1 MDQPLFGEVLRT
13 LMRQTPVRALARAIH
28 VEQSV
33 VYRWLRNERVP
44 QLNTDHVANIAQY
57 LQLDPRAT
65 ERLKQAQITSL
76 TQIHTGQ
83 ALHSRMPRPAH
94 AATNR
99 FFEQTQRRSGSL
111 PARHVSTTPRIRTHP
126 PASTTLRGV
135 PSIVQAAVE
144 IIEHAQPDP
153 LREQT
158 TILLSLQGEEL
169 FAGLAATSGAAHVWH
184 QALRGALRRGWQI
197 EQLWRL
203 DKDVGRSLHL
213 VESMLDLV
221 GLGGYHPRYFDHYGL
236 LRPPYELVIVPGS
249 AAILLLAANN
259 ATYADGAL
267 VLTEPAQIALMSA
280 HYAQIRD
287 LTRPLLQGFLPVAQE
302 LEVTRAVV
310 SAEAKPGGRLVVK
323 DGLSGLTHPPS
334 WLREDSLLG
343 QSARRTGIVSVS
355 DLPAYMREL
364 RRRLAQFETHVQRY
378 DYLDVCPQRAIRQL
392 ADTGQYHPDTPLY
405 GQQVPLKLRLE
416 HIQHLVFLLQS
427 YERYHLALIDE
438 YEEQRISLEPT
449 RLIAGSSDAFVAATA
464 RDASDTPVMMQVH
477 ITEPTIVA
485 AFREHFA
492 DMWERV
498 APPHRQKPDVVLW
511 LKRQAELLEQRIR
524 AEADTR

>member
-13 LMRQTPVRALARAIH
+13 LMRETPVRALARAIH

-33 VYRWLRNERVP
+33 VYRWLRNDRVP
-44 QLNTDHVANIAQY
+44 QLNTDHVANIAKY
-57 LQLDPRAT
+57 LQLDSRAL

-76 TQIHTGQ
+76 TQVHTSH
-83 ALHSRMPRPAH
+83 ALRSRVTRPAH
-94 AATNR
+94 AATDR
-99 FFEQTQRRSGSL
+99 FFEQAQRRSGSL
-111 PARHVSTTPRIRTHP
+111 PARHVSTTPHILAHP
-126 PASTTLRGV
+126 PMSTTLRGV
-135 PSIVQAAVE
+135 PSILQAAAE

-169 FAGLAATSGAAHVWH
+169 LAGLPATSGVAHVWN
-184 QALRGALRRGWQI
+184 QALRGALRRGWKI

-203 DKDVGRSLHL
+203 DKDVVRSLHL
-213 VESMLDLV
+213 VESMLDLI
-221 GLGGYHPRYFDHYGL
+221 GLGGYHPRYFDYYGL

-259 ATYADGAL
+259 AAYADGAL

-287 LTRPLLQGFLPVAQE
+287 LTKPLLQGFLPVAQE
-302 LEVTRAVV
+302 REVTRALVG
-310 SAEAKPGGRLVVK
+310 AEAKAGGRLVVK
-323 DGLSGLTHPPS
+323 DGLSGLTYPSS
-334 WLREDSLLG
+334 WLQEDSLLA
-343 QSARRTGIVSVS
+343 QSARRTGMVSAA
-355 DLPAYMREL
+355 DLPSYMREQ
-364 RRRLAQFETHVQRY
+364 RQRFAQFETHAQRY
-378 DYLDVCPQRAIRQL
+378 DYFDVCPQRAISQL
-392 ADTGQYHPDTPLY
+392 ADAGQYNIDTPFY
-405 GQQVPLKLRLE
+405 GQPVPLEARLE
-416 HIQHLVFLLQS
+416 HIQHLIFLLQS
-427 YERYHLALIDE
+427 YERYHLALLDE
-438 YEEQRISLEPT
+438 YEEQRIPPEPT
-449 RLIAGSSDAFVAATA
+449 RVIAGSSDAFVAAIG
-464 RDASDTPVMMQVH
+464 RDASDTPILLQVH

-492 DMWERV
+492 DMWERI
-498 APPHRQKPDVVLW
+498 APPHKQKPDVVLW